1 VEYSELTDKIIG
13 AAMNVHSAIGPGVL
27 ESVYGTCMAHELKK
41 LGLGVSCEVVLP
53 VVYDGMRLDSGFRI
67 DLLVEDLVVVELK
80 CVDTLLPIHKA
91 QLLTYLRL
99 SNKPIGLLL
108 SFKVVHMREGIQR
121 ILNNKHQL
129 YSAMG
134 QI

>member
-1 VEYSELTDKIIG
+1 MEYSELTEKIIG
-13 AAMNVHSAIGPGVL
+13 TAMKVHSAIGPGVL

-41 LGLGVSCEVVLP
+41 PGLGVSREVILP
-53 VVYDGMRLDSGFRI
+53 VVYDGLRLDSGFRI

-80 CVDTLLPIHKA
+80 CVDTLFPIHKA

-108 SFKVVHMREGIQR
+108 NFKVVHMRDGIQR
-121 ILNNKHQL
+121 ILNNKYQL

-134 QI
+134 